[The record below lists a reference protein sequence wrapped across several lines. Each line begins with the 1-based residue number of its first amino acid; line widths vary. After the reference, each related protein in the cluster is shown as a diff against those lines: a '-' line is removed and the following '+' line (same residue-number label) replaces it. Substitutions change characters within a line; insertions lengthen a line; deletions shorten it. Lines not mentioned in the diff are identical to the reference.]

1 MRSPGNQLPPIS
13 FEKPEIPQSNDEAGF
28 FLGIVCEIF
37 HKPPKEVS
45 DWVDTETD
53 HVAKNHATSEHKNG
67 NKLNMAQRIVIKK
80 GLNLPIAGQ
89 PKQEIDKGRDVSR
102 VGLIADDY
110 RGMRPTMMVAEGD
123 QVQTGQILF
132 EDKKC
137 PGVFFTAPGTGRV
150 VSILRGEKRRFIGL
164 EIELSGKDNP
174 VQFTKHTSQGI
185 AGLSREAVVEQITK
199 SGLWTAIRTRPFSR
213 NPSPTTEPHALFVTA
228 IDTNP
233 LAADPKLII
242 ANNKEHFEIGLI
254 VLRKLTSGSVFV
266 CTAPGAAV
274 PGDGMEQI
282 KVVEF
287 DGPHPAGLPGTHMHF
302 LDPVSA
308 KRINWHIGYQD
319 VIAIGKLFDTG
330 VLSTERIV
338 SLAGPSVSNPRLL
351 QTRLGAKVGELIS
364 GQTTGDNNR
373 IVAGSVLCG
382 IKVEQPLDYLNR
394 YAIQISVLEE
404 GNKREFLGWQQPGFN
419 KFSLTRAFAGCWN
432 ATKRFAM
439 TTSTEGSERAMV
451 PIGTYERVMPLDL
464 IPTLLLRALITRDTE
479 RAQELGC
486 LELDDEDLALC
497 TYVCPGKYEYAEILR
512 DNLAKIEKE
521 G

>member
-1 MRSPGNQLPPIS
+1 
-13 FEKPEIPQSNDEAGF
+13 
-28 FLGIVCEIF
+28 
-37 HKPPKEVS
+37 
-45 DWVDTETD
+45 
-53 HVAKNHATSEHKNG
+53 
-67 NKLNMAQRIVIKK
+67 MAQTIVIKK
-80 GLNLPIAGQ
+80 GLNLPISGH
-89 PKQEIDKGRDVSR
+89 PKQEIDKARDVSR

-110 RGMRPTMMVAEGD
+110 RGMRPTMMVSEGD

-132 EDKKC
+132 EDKKS
-137 PGVFFTAPGTGRV
+137 PGVFFTAPGSGKV
-150 VSILRGEKRRFIGL
+150 VSVLRGDKRRFLGL

-174 VQFTKHTSQGI
+174 LSFSKHSSQAI
-185 AGLSREAVVEQITK
+185 ASLSREGVVEQLSK
-199 SGLWTAIRTRPFSR
+199 SGLWTAFRTRPFSR
-213 NPSPTTEPHALFVTA
+213 NPALTSQPHSLFVTA

-233 LAADPKLII
+233 LAADPNLII
-242 ANNKEHFEIGLI
+242 ANHKEHFEIGLL

-266 CTAPGAAV
+266 CTAPGSNV

-282 KVVEF
+282 KVVQF
-287 DGPHPAGLPGTHMHF
+287 AGPHPAGLPGTHMHF
-302 LDPVSA
+302 LDPVTA
-308 KRINWHIGYQD
+308 KKVNWHIGYQD

-330 VLSTERIV
+330 SLWTERVI
-338 SLAGPSVSNPRLL
+338 SLAGPAVSKPRLL
-351 QTRLGAKVGELIS
+351 QTRLGAKVGELLS
-364 GQTTGDNNR
+364 GEVSGDNNR

-382 IKVEQPLDYLNR
+382 VKVEGPLDYLNR
-394 YAIQISVLEE
+394 YALQLSVLAE
-404 GNKREFLGWQQPGFN
+404 GNQREFLGWQQPGFN
-419 KFSLTRAFAGCWN
+419 KFSLTRAFAGCWSL
-432 ATKRFAM
+432 TKRFAM

-497 TYVCPGKYEYAEILR
+497 TYVCPGKYEYSEILR